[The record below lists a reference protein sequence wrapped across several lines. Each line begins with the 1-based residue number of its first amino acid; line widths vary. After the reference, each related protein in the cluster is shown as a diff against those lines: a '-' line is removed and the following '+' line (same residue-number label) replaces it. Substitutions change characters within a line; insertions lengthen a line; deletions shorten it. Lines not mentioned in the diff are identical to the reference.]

1 MNLALPAGLLPL
13 GLMLNPALAGFAAL
27 LAVPLVIHL
36 LNRRRYR
43 TVPWAAMEFLLTAYQ
58 KRRKK
63 LQVEN
68 LLLLLLRCAIPVILA
83 LAFARP
89 YFGADSVLAGLGEP
103 KREVVVVLDE
113 SYSMSRRVG
122 NGTLFQAGIEQI
134 RRLLAG
140 LKADREDR
148 VTLLTVG
155 KEPRLHC
162 VSAGFGDF
170 ERKLAALSRPQ
181 YERADLARALDLL
194 LDEVL
199 DKQVLADPEVWL
211 LSDFQG
217 LTFDELAADIAARD
231 VAPDDPTASD
241 GAAAGA
247 AASTLVSRLRRLG
260 ERSTLHLVN
269 LTDGTL
275 PPENAAVTDLRASE
289 PLAIQGQALRLTASV
304 TRQGRATSGSGRFRI
319 GDLER
324 PVTFRYDSEGKASVE
339 LYHSCATE
347 GDLGVEFRVDEDEL
361 LDDDARFLRL
371 PVKKSLPVLVV
382 DGAPSGG
389 DPLAGSAGGLVLIL
403 DPLFN
408 DLEAADQ
415 RRWFE
420 PTVVPWY
427 DLSRTKPDFAKY
439 AAVIFVDVREIEAE
453 RVLPELATYVDG
465 GGGVLFLLGEEVRAE
480 TWNERLWKGD
490 GSGLMPL
497 RLGAEPLGG
506 AYDPA
511 AGRARRDA
519 PFRIEIAEEL
529 HPAIRTFA
537 DDRRRLYLRFPI
549 FRFWPFD
556 PEPAGGYA
564 LPKDARILLRHEG
577 SGAPVLIDHRV
588 GRGRTLWLN
597 LSGTDDSW
605 SNFSRTASAFFPLV
619 WDMLNFL
626 SVRDPGD
633 HDLPIGGVIAR
644 GYPAPPRAWSVVAPG
659 GFARSFEVPPRE
671 AVRGLW
677 RLEPYSDTRVPGL
690 YALDVQFDGEE
701 LPVHELFAVN
711 IDATESDLRCLE
723 REAVESLLARVR
735 HQYHSREIPTDAAE
749 QAPERQGEIWK
760 RLVLALLALLLL
772 ETLLAWRFGA
782 YSA

>member
-1 MNLALPAGLLPL
+1 MSFAMTLLV
-13 GLMLNPALAGFAAL
+13 MLNPALAGFAAL

-89 YFGADSVLAGLGEP
+89 YFGPDSALSGFGEP
-103 KREVVVVLDE
+103 QREVIVVLDE
-113 SYSMSRRVG
+113 SYSMSRRAG
-122 NGTLFQAGIEQI
+122 NGTLYQAAIEQS
-134 RRLLAG
+134 RRLQAG
-140 LKADREDR
+140 LKAERQDRIS
-148 VTLLTVG
+148 LLTFA
-155 KEPRLHC
+155 KEPRLLC
-162 VSAGFGDF
+162 VSAGFDDF
-170 ERKLAALSRPQ
+170 ERKLATLGRPQ

-199 DKQVLADPEVWL
+199 DKQVLARPEVWL

-217 LTFDELAADIAARD
+217 ITFDDL
-231 VAPDDPTASD
+231 
-241 GAAAGA
+241 AAGA
-247 AASTLVSRLRRLG
+247 ADSDAANSDLATADAALNGALVGRMRRLG
-260 ERSTLHLVN
+260 ERSDLHLVN
-269 LTDGTL
+269 LADGLL
-275 PPENAAVTDLRASE
+275 PVENVAVTDLRASE
-289 PLAIQGQALRLTASV
+289 ALAIQGQSLRLTASV
-304 TRQGRATSGSGRFRI
+304 VRQGRATNGSGRFRI
-319 GDLER
+319 GDVER
-324 PVTFRYDSEGKASVE
+324 PVTFRYDAEGKASVE
-339 LYHSCATE
+339 LYHSCTSE
-347 GDLGVEFRVDEDEL
+347 GDLGVEFRVDEDDL
-361 LDDDARFLRL
+361 ADDDARFLRL
-371 PVKKSLPVLVV
+371 PVKRSLPVLVV

-389 DPLAGSAGGLVLIL
+389 DPLAGSAGGLLLIL

-408 DLEAADQ
+408 DLEASDP

-439 AAVIFVDVREIEAE
+439 DAVIFVDVREIEAE
-453 RVLPELATYVDG
+453 RVLPELAAYIDG
-465 GGGVLFLLGEEVRAE
+465 GGGALFLLGEEVRAE
-480 TWNERLWKGD
+480 TWNERLYKGD

-497 RLGAEPLGG
+497 RLGAEPIGEE
-506 AYDPA
+506 YDPS
-511 AGRARRDA
+511 AGSARRDA
-519 PFRIEIAEEL
+519 PFRLEIADEL
-529 HPAIRTFA
+529 HPAVRTFA

-549 FRFWPFD
+549 FRYWPFQPD
-556 PEPAGGYA
+556 PNGSYA
-564 LPKDARILLRHEG
+564 LPKDARVVLRHEV
-577 SGAPVLIDHRV
+577 SGAPALIDHRV

-605 SNFSRTASAFFPLV
+605 SNFTRVASAYFPLI

-626 SVRDPGD
+626 CVRDPGD
-633 HDLPIGGVIAR
+633 HELPIGGAIAR
-644 GYPAPPRAWSVVAPG
+644 GYPTPPLSWTVSIPG
-659 GFARSFEVPPRE
+659 GAARAFRDPPRE

-677 RLEPYSDTRVPGL
+677 RLPAFADTRVPGL
-690 YALDVQFDGEE
+690 YTLEVQFGGED
-701 LPVHELFAVN
+701 PPATELFAVN
-711 IDATESDLRCLE
+711 LDASESDLRCLD
-723 REAVESLLARVR
+723 REAVASLLARVT
-735 HQYHSREIPTDAAE
+735 HQYHAREIPTDVAE

-760 RLVLALLALLLL
+760 KLVLALLALLLL